1 MCKQNL
7 HYYLLVS
14 HFHMTFNLYPELLQK
29 SFTHHHFFCLSCSF
43 AIRCLWRWQ
52 LLFCLCISRATR
64 DAPISWLLIIT
75 WARRWP
81 ITKWCITYCYA
92 DQPKQCTSIRG
103 VKHPILDVLP
113 FFSLK
118 CEVCN
123 FARTVELSKY
133 FSVHLSIPT
142 TQILQQWVNQCGD
155 IGCYL
160 FAVFDGKQLRMNIF
174 CFVPL
179 VVQKLRKLYL

>member
-29 SFTHHHFFCLSCSF
+29 SFTHHHFFCLSCFF

-64 DAPISWLLIIT
+64 DAPISCLVIIT
-75 WARRWP
+75 SARGWP
-81 ITKWCITYCYA
+81 ITKWFVTYCYA
-92 DQPKQCTSIRG
+92 NQPKQCTGIRG

-118 CEVCN
+118 MNCVILRERWSYQNISLFIWASLPPKHCN
-123 FARTVELSKY
+123 SAWTNVVILVAICLLCLMENSWGRIY
-133 FSVHLSIPT
+133 FLFRATSGAKIRKF
-142 TQILQQWVNQCGD
+142 
-155 IGCYL
+155 YL
-160 FAVFDGKQLRMNIF
+160 
-174 CFVPL
+174 
-179 VVQKLRKLYL
+179 